1 MRILS
6 NAPDPRFG
14 GPLQR
19 SLSVARQLRPRGIDT
34 VFLVPQGDDR
44 FVKQARENGFECS
57 RIDQPRIRSPR
68 LIGANARFLTGCAG
82 CVRTAADHIDNY
94 DIDIVHVNG
103 PLNFAVALAAARS
116 DAALVWH
123 FNDTLTPTP
132 LRQLSA
138 ALAQR
143 WADEIVVAADAVA
156 DYFFDGSTPTTTLY
170 APVDVDQFDSK
181 TIDVPAESLRAEFD
195 IAPSAN
201 VIGAVGNINPAKGH
215 EFLIE
220 AVAQLDSDAHLVLV
234 GQVLDSQRSYYES
247 LQQTIRELGIES
259 RVTFTGW
266 REDIP
271 ELLSFFDLFVLAS
284 VTEACPIVVLEAMAM
299 ECPIVATDVGGVREL
314 LPGAEYGWVVPP
326 ENPAAIST
334 AIGDALNS
342 ESKPIRTANA
352 KSRVKKVFSLDAC
365 VQNHLDIYQSL
376 HSPTDT

>member
-1 MRILS
+1 MRVLS

-68 LIGANARFLTGCAG
+68 LIGANARFLTGFAG

-138 ALAQR
+138 TLARR

-195 IAPSAN
+195 IAPSAK
-201 VIGAVGNINPAKGH
+201 VVGAVGNINPAKGH

-234 GQVLDSQRSYYES
+234 GQILDSQRSYYES

-314 LPGAEYGWVVPP
+314 LPGDEYGWVVPP
-326 ENPAAIST
+326 ENPTAIST
-334 AIGDALNS
+334 AIDDALNS
-342 ESKPIRTANA
+342 ESKSIRTANA
-352 KSRVKKVFSLDAC
+352 KSRVKNVFSLDAC

>member
-1 MRILS
+1 MRVLS

-44 FVKQARENGFECS
+44 FVKQAREDGFECS

-68 LIGANARFLTGCAG
+68 LIGANARFLTGFAG

-138 ALAQR
+138 ALARR

-195 IAPSAN
+195 IAPSAK
-201 VIGAVGNINPAKGH
+201 VVGAVGNINPAKGH

-234 GQVLDSQRSYYES
+234 GQILDSQRSYYES

-314 LPGAEYGWVVPP
+314 LPGDEYGWVVPP